1 MKIKLFKA
9 FALGIFVVLVACSTE
24 RNTFISRSYHGA
36 TAHYNGYFNANDLLN
51 TALTTYR
58 SGLKEDYYKILIIAP
73 LPNDEEV
80 KNYYTPID
88 TAIAKCTKVI
98 QRHAMPSME
107 KPSAKKNEFNNW
119 IDENWLTIG
128 VASYYR
134 RDYDAAQKNFSYIN
148 RFFVGDKTKLLAEM
162 WMARTF
168 IQQGNYTEAGFALD
182 HLDEAKEASEGG
194 KDDKEKPKKK
204 KSKFSSKSKSKDDD
218 KKEPEFPKSLKF
230 DLPFTKALLAEKRG
244 DKENEI
250 KFLEEAL
257 LVAKRKHPRARIH
270 FILGQLY
277 EDKGDR
283 GNAALH
289 YSKCL
294 KYNPPYEMAFNAR
307 LKNALNSGG
316 EKTKQE
322 LNRMLRDT
330 KNSEFK
336 DQIYYTLA
344 LISKNE
350 GNEPET
356 VENFTKSAL
365 YSMSNKRQQGMSY
378 EQLGDIYFG
387 KKDYY
392 RAQKYYDSC
401 ARVIPETYPNYE
413 GVKNK
418 ASKLESLV
426 IAIESANLQ
435 DSLLRISAMSDA
447 DQYAFAEKVIAQLKA
462 DDKAKKEQDAA
473 RLAIMQEQ
481 QAAAASKNNT
491 SKSYWGNDKAK
502 EAGLEEFKRQWGTR
516 DNEDDWRR
524 SEKIVM
530 ASFVEEG
537 TDSIPE
543 TDTPKDVAAL
553 DSLTPEMLLANV
565 PNNDSTIEA
574 SREKLVSALFD
585 AGKIYQEQLNENGLA
600 ETQYQT
606 IIDKPWST
614 DFKLSAA
621 YQIYRMYGAGHPIAE
636 TKKDF
641 ILINYPTSDYAGY
654 LRDPEYFIKKRERA
668 KQTEIDYLKDL
679 DRYERGLFYPVITNA
694 NNIIENDKENPFLAK
709 YYLLKAF
716 AQAKLNEDKK
726 TLLPTLDELIAK
738 FPGTNEAKKAKEMK
752 DIIEKGYSTNTL
764 VDLKAKKGI
773 YEYSDNEKLVM
784 VIFLT
789 DKVNNNVAKTRV
801 AEFNKEFFGKAGLAT
816 SSKILKD
823 ESVIIVKDFKDESQA
838 RDYYNTYKRTR
849 KHLLDMQNF
858 KILYLTESNFKVLF
872 ETQKLAEYEIFFD
885 EFY

>member
-1 MKIKLFKA
+1 MRNQFLFGTLVGI
-9 FALGIFVVLVACSTE
+9 FALLVACSTE

-51 TALTTYR
+51 EALNSYR
-58 SGLKEDYYKILIIAP
+58 SGLKEDYYKTLTIAP
-73 LPNDEEV
+73 LPNEEEV

-98 QRHAMPSME
+98 QRHAMPSMD
-107 KPSAKKNEFNNW
+107 KPSQKKSEFNNW

-134 RDYDAAQKNFSYIN
+134 RDYDAALKNFSYIN

-182 HLDEAKEASEGG
+182 HLDKAMEEAEGG
-194 KDDKEKPKKK
+194 KDKDSKTKKK
-204 KSKFSSKSKSKDDD
+204 KSKFSKKSKKEEEGE
-218 KKEPEFPKSLKF
+218 KEPEFPKSLKF

-244 DKENEI
+244 NNEDEI
-250 KFLEEAL
+250 KYLEEAL
-257 LVAKRKHPRARIH
+257 LAAKKKHPRARIH
-270 FILGQLY
+270 YILGQLY
-277 EDKGDR
+277 EQKGDR
-283 GNAALH
+283 GNAAMH
-289 YSKCL
+289 YSKSL

-316 EKTKQE
+316 EKTKQD

-330 KNSEFK
+330 KNAEFK

-344 LISKNE
+344 LIAQNE
-350 GNEPET
+350 GDEPKT
-356 VENFTKSAL
+356 IENFTKSAL

-378 EQLGDIYFG
+378 EKLGDIFFV

-392 RAQKYYDSC
+392 KAQKYYDSC

-426 IAIESANLQ
+426 IAIETAQ
-435 DSLLRISAMSDA
+435 REDSLQRIAGMSESE
-447 DQYAFAEKVIAQLKA
+447 QYAFAEKVIAQLKQE
-462 DDKAKKEQDAA
+462 DKIKKEQDAA
-473 RLAIMQEQ
+473 RLALMQEQ
-481 QAAAASKNNT
+481 QALAASKNNN
-491 SKSYWGNDKAK
+491 SKSYWGNDKARQ
-502 EAGLEEFKRQWGTR
+502 AGLEEFKKLWGNR

-524 SEKIVM
+524 SDKIVM
-530 ASFVEEG
+530 AVFDEDG
-537 TDSIPE
+537 TDSIPK
-543 TDTPKDVAAL
+543 TDVKSDLTAL
-553 DSLTPEMLLANV
+553 DSLTPEMLLADV
-565 PNNDSTIEA
+565 PNSDSTLEA
-574 SREKLVSALFD
+574 SREKLASALFD
-585 AGKIYQEQLNENGLA
+585 AGKIYQEQLNETGLA
-600 ETQYQT
+600 EAQYQA
-606 IIDKPWST
+606 ILDKPWQT

-621 YQIYRMYGAGHPIAE
+621 YQIYRMYGSGHPTAE
-636 TKKDF
+636 RQKDF

-668 KQTEIDYLKDL
+668 KQTELDYLKDL
-679 DRYERGLFYPVITNA
+679 DRYERGLYYPVITSA
-694 NNIIENDKENPFLAK
+694 NNIIDNDKENPFLAK

-738 FPGTNEAKKAKEMK
+738 FPNTDEAKKAKEMK
-752 DIIEKGYSTNTL
+752 DIIEKGYSTNTI
-764 VDLKAKKGI
+764 VDLSKKKGI
-773 YEYSDNEKLVM
+773 YEYTDKEKLVM

-801 AEFNKEFFGKAGLAT
+801 VDFTREFFGKDGLNT

-823 ESVIIVKDFKDESQA
+823 ESVIIVKDFKDEAHA

-858 KILYLTESNFKVLF
+858 KILYLTESNFKTLF
-872 ETQKLAEYEIFFD
+872 ETQKLAEYEVFFD
-885 EFY
+885 EYY